1 MTQFHLCVC
10 VCVNCLILTFN
21 LYNLLFISCNLLRCV
36 GRFTLK
42 KAWVNG
48 FLKKKKHFFYVDLNE
63 FGLYLT
69 SYLCYWLSVNI
80 YLFILKFD

>member
-1 MTQFHLCVC
+1 MVF
-10 VCVNCLILTFN
+10 F
-21 LYNLLFISCNLLRCV
+21 
-36 GRFTLK
+36 
-42 KAWVNG
+42 
-48 FLKKKKHFFYVDLNE
+48 KKKKHFFYVDLNE